1 QPTSVTAN
9 AGSTVSFSVTATGT
23 APLSYA
29 WTKNGTRLSDGG
41 NVTGSSSPTLTL
53 ANVTAADA
61 GDYAVIVTN
70 QARSGVSSSA
80 RLTVIT
86 STPPSI
92 VSQPQ
97 SRTVNLGQSA
107 SFSVTA
113 SGTAPLSYAWMKN
126 GTQLSDGGNI
136 TGSRT
141 TTLTVAN
148 VGAADAGNYAVV
160 VSN

>member
-1 QPTSVTAN
+1 
-9 AGSTVSFSVTATGT
+9 
-23 APLSYA
+23 
-29 WTKNGTRLSDGG
+29 
-41 NVTGSSSPTLTL
+41 TGSSSLTLTL
-53 ANVTAADA
+53 GNVTAADA

-70 QARSGVSSSA
+70 QAGSVVSSSA

-86 STPPSI
+86 ATPPSI

-97 SRTVNLGQSA
+97 SQTVNLGQSA

-113 SGTAPLSYAWMKN
+113 TGTAPLSYAWMKN

-141 TTLTVAN
+141 ETLTVAN
-148 VGAADAGNYAVV
+148 VGAADAGSYAVV
-160 VSN
+160 VSNQAGSAVSSPATLTVITSTPPSIVSQPQSRTV